1 MITAELNY
9 DTNLTFYG
17 DTKTVLLLYSLM
29 KKIEKRNYDATECKI
44 KYLKELLEKNIKKIN
59 DFKAELKK
67 PNNGLIYR
75 LINRNI
81 KQKVVNLRKE
91 ILELEDFNYCSITP
105 KINKLEGYKVPSKF
119 LLNIDIKDMLTTLG
133 FSCKVSNIGFSPR
146 VGTKNHSVYEYDGDE
161 ELLRQRANQEITKLE
176 EEIRKKVSWAKENI
190 DNLIYKQD
198 NLTPEDIY
206 NL

>member
-91 ILELEDFNYCSITP
+91 IFELEDFNY
-105 KINKLEGYKVPSKF
+105 
-119 LLNIDIKDMLTTLG
+119 
-133 FSCKVSNIGFSPR
+133 
-146 VGTKNHSVYEYDGDE
+146 
-161 ELLRQRANQEITKLE
+161 
-176 EEIRKKVSWAKENI
+176 
-190 DNLIYKQD
+190 
-198 NLTPEDIY
+198 
-206 NL
+206 